1 MPSLDRNKGVIVAHD
16 IVLRNGL
23 VVTPNGVLRGGLGIQ
38 DEQIVSV
45 GADKSLGTAKREFD
59 LEGKIILPGTFDPH
73 VHFGISD
80 TFGDDAME
88 ADFLRDTKDC
98 LIGGVTTIA
107 TTTLIGKESMSE
119 LFDRAV
125 SCGTDHSWCDY
136 KITCVVNTPDQVAQ
150 IPEVAAKGGVSYK
163 FFTGYAGP
171 QAEAFGMNPEGIT
184 PALFHSACEQL
195 AKCGPP
201 TFAKIHAEDP
211 HVRGIL
217 IDRLREMGR
226 ADQLTAWAESSPE
239 WAESVQVYTYGMIA
253 NQLRVPIYPV
263 HISAAHTVE
272 TLKLLHT
279 QGLNIVGET
288 VACFLN
294 TTAPEMDAA
303 GMGGRAKIQPPI
315 RFEKDKERLWRGL
328 KEGTLSVVGTDSL
341 TYSSSFKT
349 DGDFWDCRVGINL
362 QVADTLPLMFH
373 EGVNKGRIDLN
384 TLAKVLSENA
394 AKLYGLYPKKG
405 ALAVGSDADIVV
417 VDPDKEAVLG
427 VDRMRSRADYS
438 LWEGRQIKGIPV
450 KTFLRGE
457 LVMEDGEIVAS
468 EPNGRFVPQVVQ
480 PRGL

>member
-1 MPSLDRNKGVIVAHD
+1 MSHD
-16 IVLRNGL
+16 IVLKNGL
-23 VVTPNGVLRGGLGIQ
+23 VVTPSGVIQGGIAIEG
-38 DEQIVSV
+38 EQIVAV
-45 GADKSLGTAKREFD
+45 GASSSLGQAKREID
-59 LEGKIILPGTFDPH
+59 VEGKILFPGTFDPH

-80 TFGDDAME
+80 RFGDEAMVE
-88 ADFLRDTKDC
+88 DFLRDTKDC
-98 LIGGVTTIA
+98 MIGGVTTIA
-107 TTTLIGKESMSE
+107 TTTLIGQDPMLD
-119 LFDRAV
+119 LFDQAV
-125 SCGTDHSWCDY
+125 ACGTNHSWCDF
-136 KITCVVNTPDQVAQ
+136 KVTCVVNTLDQVAQ
-150 IPEVAAKGGVSYK
+150 IPAVAAKGGVSYK

-171 QAEAFGMNPEGIT
+171 QAAAFGMNPEGIT
-184 PALFHSACEQL
+184 PSFFHAACEQL
-195 AKCGPP
+195 ARCGPP

-253 NQLRVPIYPV
+253 NQLRVPLYPV

-272 TLKLLHT
+272 TVKRLHAE
-279 QGLNIVGET
+279 GLNIVGET

-294 TTAPEMDAA
+294 TTAPEMDAQ
-303 GMGGRAKIQPPI
+303 GMGGKAKIQPPI
-315 RFEKDKERLWRGL
+315 RFDKDKERLWRGL
-328 KEGTLSVVGTDSL
+328 REGTLSVVGTDSL

-373 EGVNKGRIDLN
+373 EGVNKGRIDLV
-384 TLAKVLSENA
+384 TLSKVLSENA
-394 AKLYGLYPKKG
+394 AKLYGLYPRKG

-417 VDPDKEAVLG
+417 LDPEKEAVLG

-438 LWEGRQIKGIPV
+438 LWEGRRVKGIPV
-450 KTFLRGE
+450 KTFLRGQ
-457 LVMEDGEIVAS
+457 LVMEDGEIVAEQPS
-468 EPNGRFVPQVVQ
+468 GRFVEQVVK

>member
-1 MPSLDRNKGVIVAHD
+1 MSHD
-16 IVLRNGL
+16 IVLKNGL
-23 VVTPNGVLRGGLGIQ
+23 VVTPNGVIRGGIAIEG
-38 DEQIVSV
+38 EQIVAV
-45 GADKSLGTAKREFD
+45 GASSGLGQAKREID
-59 LEGKIILPGTFDPH
+59 VEGKILFPGTFDPH
-73 VHFGISD
+73 VHFGIAD
-80 TFGDDAME
+80 RFGDEAMVE
-88 ADFLRDTKDC
+88 DFLRDTKDC

-107 TTTLIGKESMSE
+107 TTTLIGKEPMLD
-119 LFDRAV
+119 LFDQAV
-125 SCGTDHSWCDY
+125 ECGTNHSWCDF
-136 KITCVVNTPDQVAQ
+136 KVTCVVNTLDQVAQ
-150 IPEVAAKGGVSYK
+150 IPAVAAKGGVSYK

-171 QAEAFGMNPEGIT
+171 QAEAFGMNPDGIT
-184 PALFHSACEQL
+184 PSFFHAACEQL
-195 AKCGPP
+195 ARCGPP

-272 TLKLLHT
+272 TVKRLHAE
-279 QGLNIVGET
+279 GLNIVGET

-294 TTAPEMDAA
+294 TTAPEMDAQ
-303 GMGGRAKIQPPI
+303 GMGGKAKIQPPI

-328 KEGTLSVVGTDSL
+328 REGTLSVVGTDSL

-362 QVADTLPLMFH
+362 QVADTLPLLFH
-373 EGVNKGRIDLN
+373 EGVNKGRIDLV
-384 TLAKVLSENA
+384 TLSKILSENA

-405 ALAVGSDADIVV
+405 ALAIGSDADIVV
-417 VDPDKEAVLG
+417 LDPEKEAVLG

-438 LWEGRQIKGIPV
+438 LWEGRQVKGIPV
-450 KTFLRGE
+450 KTFLRGQ
-457 LVMEDGEIVAS
+457 LVMEDGEIVA
-468 EPNGRFVPQVVQ
+468 EQPNGRFVEQVVR

>member
-1 MPSLDRNKGVIVAHD
+1 MSHD
-16 IVLRNGL
+16 IVLKNGL
-23 VVTPNGVLRGGLGIQ
+23 VVTPSGVIQGGIAIEG
-38 DEQIVSV
+38 EQIVAV
-45 GADKSLGTAKREFD
+45 GASSSLGQAQREID
-59 LEGKIILPGTFDPH
+59 VEGKILFPGTFDPH

-80 TFGDDAME
+80 RFGDEAMVE
-88 ADFLRDTKDC
+88 DFLRDTKDC
-98 LIGGVTTIA
+98 MIGGVTTIA
-107 TTTLIGKESMSE
+107 TTTLIGQDPMLD
-119 LFDRAV
+119 LFDQAV
-125 SCGTDHSWCDY
+125 ACGTNHSWCDF
-136 KITCVVNTPDQVAQ
+136 KVTCVVNTLDQVAQ
-150 IPEVAAKGGVSYK
+150 IPAVAAKGGVSYK

-171 QAEAFGMNPEGIT
+171 QAAAFGMNPDGIT
-184 PALFHSACEQL
+184 PSFFHAACEQL
-195 AKCGPP
+195 ARCGPP

-253 NQLRVPIYPV
+253 NQLRVPLYPV

-272 TLKLLHT
+272 TVKRLHAE
-279 QGLNIVGET
+279 GLNIVGET

-294 TTAPEMDAA
+294 TTAPEMDAQ
-303 GMGGRAKIQPPI
+303 GMGGKAKIQPPI
-315 RFEKDKERLWRGL
+315 RFDKDKERLWRGL
-328 KEGTLSVVGTDSL
+328 REGTLSVVGTDSL

-373 EGVNKGRIDLN
+373 EGVNKGRIDLV
-384 TLAKVLSENA
+384 TLSKVLSENA
-394 AKLYGLYPKKG
+394 AKLYGLYPRKG

-417 VDPDKEAVLG
+417 LDPEKEAVLG

-438 LWEGRQIKGIPV
+438 LWEGRRVKGIPV
-450 KTFLRGE
+450 KTFLRGQ
-457 LVMEDGEIVAS
+457 LVMEDGEIVAEQPS
-468 EPNGRFVPQVVQ
+468 GRFVEQVVK

>member
-1 MPSLDRNKGVIVAHD
+1 MSHD
-16 IVLRNGL
+16 IVLKNGL
-23 VVTPNGVLRGGLGIQ
+23 VVTPSGVIQGGIAIEG
-38 DEQIVSV
+38 EQIVAV
-45 GADKSLGTAKREFD
+45 GASSSLGQAQREID
-59 LEGKIILPGTFDPH
+59 VEGKILFPGTFDPH

-80 TFGDDAME
+80 RFGDEAMVE
-88 ADFLRDTKDC
+88 DFLRDTKDC
-98 LIGGVTTIA
+98 MIGGVTTIA
-107 TTTLIGKESMSE
+107 TTTLIGQDPMLD
-119 LFDRAV
+119 LFDQAV
-125 SCGTDHSWCDY
+125 ACGTNHSWCDF
-136 KITCVVNTPDQVAQ
+136 KVTCVVNTLDQVAQ
-150 IPEVAAKGGVSYK
+150 IPAVAAKGGVSYK

-171 QAEAFGMNPEGIT
+171 QAAAFGMNPEGIT
-184 PALFHSACEQL
+184 PSFFHAACEQL
-195 AKCGPP
+195 ARCGPP

-253 NQLRVPIYPV
+253 NQLRVPLYPV

-272 TLKLLHT
+272 TVKRLHAE
-279 QGLNIVGET
+279 GLNIVGET

-294 TTAPEMDAA
+294 TTAPEMDAQ
-303 GMGGRAKIQPPI
+303 GMGGKAKIQPPI
-315 RFEKDKERLWRGL
+315 RFDKDKERLWRGL
-328 KEGTLSVVGTDSL
+328 REGTLSVVGTDSL

-373 EGVNKGRIDLN
+373 EGVNKGRIDLV
-384 TLAKVLSENA
+384 TLSKVLSENA
-394 AKLYGLYPKKG
+394 AKLYGLYPRKG

-417 VDPDKEAVLG
+417 LDPEKEAVLG

-438 LWEGRQIKGIPV
+438 LWEGRRVKGIPV
-450 KTFLRGE
+450 KTFLRGQ
-457 LVMEDGEIVAS
+457 LVMEDGEIVAEQPS
-468 EPNGRFVPQVVQ
+468 GRFVEQVVK